1 MPQKQLVLVIIG
13 ALILVGL
20 ASGFGYQ
27 LGQKS
32 VGATPEN
39 QLPTVLESK
48 VTQKWSGLAVGV
60 VTEISGR
67 NLTLTKNGDS
77 LTIPVL
83 ETAKIYF
90 AISEE
95 LEKKPESI
103 SFEEIKVGDEVN
115 VGIATIENDLVGET
129 VTILVP
135 Q

>member
-1 MPQKQLVLVIIG
+1 MRKTQMALIIIG
-13 ALILVGL
+13 ALILVGI
-20 ASGFGYQ
+20 ASVFSYQ

-32 VGATPEN
+32 VGVTPEN
-39 QLPTVLESK
+39 QFPNVLESK
-48 VTQKWSGLAVGV
+48 VTQKWSGLATGV

-77 LTIPVL
+77 LTISIL
-83 ETAKIYF
+83 ETAKVYF
-90 AISEE
+90 AIPEE
-95 LEKKPESI
+95 LEKKPESV

-115 VGIATIENDLVGET
+115 IGIAAVENNLVGET